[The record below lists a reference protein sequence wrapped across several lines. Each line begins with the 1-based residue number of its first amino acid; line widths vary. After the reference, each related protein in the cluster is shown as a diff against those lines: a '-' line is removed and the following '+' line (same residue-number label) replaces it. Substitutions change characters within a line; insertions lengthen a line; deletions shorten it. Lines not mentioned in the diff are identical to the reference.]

1 VSAVGGALGRTARAF
16 RDARRDVRAEWAPT
30 WWLALGGL
38 VAAALVPLVL
48 PSSVR
53 IDGLADTGYLALAAV
68 GLGFAVGIGGIPSLA
83 QGAFVGVGAVTAAH
97 AVDAGWPALGSAVLG
112 AVVAGTAGAVV
123 GLGLARLRP
132 VYVVAATWIATWL
145 FALALDS
152 FSSLSGGARGL
163 VVPPEPILGFTPT
176 PTVHYELALTLVAVA
191 VLGHRTLARSSFGWS
206 LGAAAQRPAGAAA
219 LGVRIARLR
228 LAAFAGAAAVGGLA
242 GGLAVQLA
250 AVADPESYDALLS
263 FKLLVAV
270 LVGGAATA
278 LGPVAGVLALG
289 VLSLAA
295 DGLADLTGADEARFG
310 PLLAALLLLVVLT
323 IGSDGIVPA
332 LTRLRRHTTRTSAE
346 PLGLSPRPEAA
357 EIEASGLAKR
367 FGGVVAL
374 RSFDLRLQAGRI
386 AALIGP
392 NGSGK
397 TTALRLLAGTL
408 APDAGEVVLNREDV
422 TGTPTAE
429 RAQRGVVRTLQAG
442 AVFPELTA
450 LENAI
455 VGASLRR
462 RYRGAFR
469 TLIASPKAREEAR
482 LTRARALAALEAVG
496 LDGLADRPAGTLNGA
511 QQRLLMIASALA
523 TEPSV
528 LLVDEPSAGAGPAE
542 LERLARLLD
551 RLRAGGLAVLVV
563 EHNLRLVR
571 AIADEVVVLDAG
583 VVLATGSAEEVARD
597 PAVRA
602 AYLGRR
608 SL

>member
-30 WWLALGGL
+30 WWLALGGV

-53 IDGLADTGYLALAAV
+53 IEGLADTGYLALAAV

-112 AVVAGTAGAVV
+112 AVLAAVAGVVV

-145 FALALDS
+145 FSLALDS
-152 FSSLSGGARGL
+152 FPSLSGGARGL
-163 VVPPEPILGFTPT
+163 AVPAEPILGFTPT
-176 PTVHYELALTLVAVA
+176 PTVHYELALALVAVA
-191 VLGHRTLARSSFGWS
+191 VLGHRMLARSSFGWS
-206 LGAAAQRPAGAAA
+206 LRAAAQRPAGAAA

-228 LAAFAGAAAVGGLA
+228 LTAFVGAAAVGGLA

-250 AVADPESYDALLS
+250 AVADPQSYDALLS

-295 DGLADLTGADEARFG
+295 DGLAELTGADEARFG

-332 LTRLRRHTTRTSAE
+332 LARLQRHAGTGIE
-346 PLGLSPRPEAA
+346 PLSPPRQPEAA
-357 EIEASGLAKR
+357 EIEARGLAKR

-374 RSFDLRLQAGRI
+374 RSFDLRLRAGRI

-397 TTALRLLAGTL
+397 TTALRLLSGTL
-408 APDAGEVVLNREDV
+408 APDAGGVVLNREDL
-422 TGTPTAE
+422 TRAPTAE
-429 RAQRGVVRTLQAG
+429 RARRGVVRTLQAG

-450 LENAI
+450 LENAV

-496 LDGLADRPAGTLNGA
+496 LQGLADRPAATLSGA

-528 LLVDEPSAGAGPAE
+528 LLVDEPSAGAGPVE

-551 RLRAGGLAVLVV
+551 QLRASGLAVLVV

-583 VVLATGSAEEVARD
+583 EVLATGSAEQVASD
-597 PAVRA
+597 PAVRT

>member
-1 VSAVGGALGRTARAF
+1 MSAVGSALGRTARAF
-16 RDARRDVRAEWAPT
+16 RDARRDAAADWAPT
-30 WWLALGGL
+30 GWLALA
-38 VAAALVPLVL
+38 VIVVAALVPLAL

-53 IDGLADTGYLALAAV
+53 VDGLADTGYLAVAAV
-68 GLGFAVGIGGIPSLA
+68 GLGFAVGVGGIPSLA
-83 QGAFVGVGAVTAAH
+83 QGAFVGIGAVTAAH
-97 AVDAGWPALGSAVLG
+97 AVSAGWPALGSAVFG
-112 AVVAGTAGAVV
+112 AALAAVGGVVV
-123 GLGLARLRP
+123 GVGIARLRP
-132 VYVVAATWIATWL
+132 AYVVAATWLATWL
-145 FALALDS
+145 FALALDA
-152 FSSLSGGARGL
+152 FPSLSGGARGL

-176 PTVHYELALTLVAVA
+176 PTVHYEVALALVVLA
-191 VLGHRTLARSSFGWS
+191 VLGHRTLARSSFGLS
-206 LGAAAQRPAGAAA
+206 LRAAAQRPAGAAA

-228 LAAFAGAAAVGGLA
+228 LAAFAGSAALGGLA

-250 AVADPESYDALLS
+250 AVADPEAYGSLLS

-295 DGLADLTGADEARFG
+295 GLLADVTGADEARFG

-323 IGSDGIVPA
+323 LGSDGIVPTLA
-332 LTRLRRHTTRTSAE
+332 RLHRRIQPAVE
-346 PLGLSPRPEAA
+346 PLAPARPPEVAEVEAR
-357 EIEASGLAKR
+357 GLAKR

-374 RSFDLRLQAGRI
+374 RSFDLRLRAGSV

-408 APDAGEVVLNREDV
+408 GPDAGGVWLNREEV
-422 TGTPTAE
+422 TGAPTAE
-429 RAQRGVVRTLQAG
+429 RARRGLVRTLQAG

-462 RYRGAFR
+462 RHGGALR
-469 TLIASPKAREEAR
+469 ALIASPKAREEAR
-482 LTRARALAALEAVG
+482 LTRARALGALEAVG
-496 LDGLADRPAGTLNGA
+496 LRQLADEPAGTLSGSE
-511 QQRLLMIASALA
+511 QRLVMIAAALA
-523 TEPSV
+523 TEPCV
-528 LLVDEPSAGAGPAE
+528 LLVDEPSAGAGPAD
-542 LERLARLLD
+542 LERLALLFERLS
-551 RLRAGGLAVLVV
+551 AEGLAVLVV

-571 AIADEVVVLDAG
+571 AIADDVVVLDAG
-583 VVLATGSAEEVARD
+583 VVLATGSPDEVARN
-597 PAVRA
+597 PAVRT

-608 SL
+608 QL